1 MPSLFRPAC
10 LPASPSLCLGCP
22 RQRQRQQRHTESD
35 RREGRDFSC
44 ACLFCL
50 PLSSACPPLAAA
62 SLLIYKNYIH
72 TYACACVCVS
82 VCVYIDENSFNAPH
96 VLAPSSPFTFCFF
109 SLLPFILRTFLCSL
123 PFAASFTFH
132 MATPCRLVYPLILF
146 ALPFAE

>member
-1 MPSLFRPAC
+1 MPSLSRPAC
-10 LPASPSLCLGCP
+10 LCP
-22 RQRQRQQRHTESD
+22 RPSALVVHARGSGSGSNVTQSQTGARDVISLVPVCSVFPFRPLVRRWQQHHCSYIKITYIRMHV
-35 RREGRDFSC
+35 
-44 ACLFCL
+44 
-50 PLSSACPPLAAA
+50 PL
-62 SLLIYKNYIH
+62 Y
-72 TYACACVCVS
+72 VC

-132 MATPCRLVYPLILF
+132 MATPCLLVYPLILF